1 MTKLWQMCFTLDTD
15 PTRLPVPSLLAPVFP
30 ECPPPP
36 LISRGPGVSWT
47 LTWGWPALKI
57 LVTIDTSAHIPAPSL
72 VALGPAGHWLPPHAV
87 AQASPSSMS
96 HHSYT
101 SPEQF
106 AVAVSILCVVHLC
119 ACSSK
124 SLTIRVERL
133 TFVWAFKHSWNVNWQ
148 LRNFQKLLNNT
159 KGLSIIL

>member
-36 LISRGPGVSWT
+36 LISQLDTDLG
-47 LTWGWPALKI
+47 LTRSQ
-57 LVTIDTSAHIPAPSL
+57 DTRDHRHQRSHTSTSSAHR
-72 VALGPAGHWLPPHAV
+72 VWRGPPHAV

-148 LRNFQKLLNNT
+148 LRNFPKLLNNT